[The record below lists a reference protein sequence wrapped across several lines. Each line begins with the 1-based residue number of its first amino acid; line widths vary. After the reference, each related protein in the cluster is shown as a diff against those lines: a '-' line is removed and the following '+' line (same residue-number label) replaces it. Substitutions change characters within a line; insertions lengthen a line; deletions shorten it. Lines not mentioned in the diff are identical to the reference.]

1 MSKILIVGAG
11 GHGKSLLDLLK
22 AQGKEAE
29 AVGFLDDTLPSGEL
43 VLGIPILGAVDTLS
57 SFLES
62 HEFINGVGKIGRSPD
77 RRRVSELLTESGAR
91 LATVISPNAY
101 VSRDAL
107 VGGGSAVFHGATIN
121 VGSEVGRH
129 CIINSHAL
137 IEHDSTIG
145 DHTHISTGALVNGG
159 CVVGEHS
166 FIGSGAILHHNVT
179 LPAESVVPAG
189 TVVTR
194 DWTGPDR

>member
-1 MSKILIVGAG
+1 MKPIIILGGG
-11 GHGKSLLDLLK
+11 GHARSTLDVIH
-22 AQGKEAE
+22 EA
-29 AVGFLDDTLPSGEL
+29 GFVEEIGILDDSLEL
-43 VLGIPILGAVDTLS
+43 DSDVLGAPVIGTTADVHR
-57 SFLES
+57 FMQS
-62 HEFINGVGKIGRSPD
+62 HEFLIGVGKIGRSS
-77 RRRVSELLTESGAR
+77 RRRELAELVWSQGGK
-91 LATVISPNAY
+91 LACLRSPFSH
-101 VSRDAL
+101 VSRFAN
-107 VGGGSAVFHGATIN
+107 VEAGSVIFHRVTVNAGAN
-121 VGSEVGRH
+121 VGKN